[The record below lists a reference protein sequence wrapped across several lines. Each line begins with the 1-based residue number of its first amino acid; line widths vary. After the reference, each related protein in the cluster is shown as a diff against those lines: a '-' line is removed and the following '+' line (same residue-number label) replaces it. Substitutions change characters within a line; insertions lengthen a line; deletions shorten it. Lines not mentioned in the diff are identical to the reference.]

1 MQIIATV
8 VLIIAAILCV
18 SSFKDKN
25 KRTANLA
32 ACLFFMAFTYYVQ
45 FGVGNESYVRAG
57 GAALI
62 VFLSL
67 RLLFSSFISGATS
80 FKI

>member
-1 MQIIATV
+1 MLIIATV

-18 SSFKDKN
+18 SSFKDEK

-32 ACLFFMAFTYYVQ
+32 ACLFFMTFMYYVQ
-45 FGVGNESYVRAG
+45 FGVGDESYVRAG

-62 VFLSL
+62 
-67 RLLFSSFISGATS
+67 LFFIFALAFFELYFWGDEL
-80 FKI
+80 

>member
-18 SSFKDKN
+18 SSFKDKK

-32 ACLFFMAFTYYVQ
+32 ACLFFMAFTYCVQ
-45 FGVGNESYVRAG
+45 FGVGDESYVRAG
-57 GAALI
+57 DVALI
-62 VFLSL
+62 VF
-67 RLLFSSFISGATS
+67 FIFALAFFELYFWGDEL
-80 FKI
+80 